1 MVKQFDLNFFENE
14 IKPLLNNHEAKNWS
28 LEFERGVNSY
38 LERLNRV
45 GLNID
50 GDVLDAGGGAGN
62 WAIPL
67 SMVNNHV
74 ELVDVADGRL
84 LIAQKMINHLAIQ
97 NITIRNMSIEE
108 TIYPNNH
115 FDAVVCYSVIMFTN
129 VKKTL
134 CEFRRILKP
143 GGKLFIQADLWRWY
157 FGQGTPKYAN
167 KVNYVIKLILKKIFF
182 GKPVFLTQR
191 SFKLMLERS
200 GFELLGV
207 GQDGETSFDLDSK
220 CGSSES
226 FYEPRKIGKEEII
239 EVCAIKH

>member
-1 MVKQFDLNFFENE
+1 
-14 IKPLLNNHEAKNWS
+14 
-28 LEFERGVNSY
+28 
-38 LERLNRV
+38 
-45 GLNID
+45 
-50 GDVLDAGGGAGN
+50 
-62 WAIPL
+62 
-67 SMVNNHV
+67 MVNNHV

-167 KVNYVIKLILKKIFF
+167 KVNYVIKLILKKIFW
-182 GKPVFLTQR
+182 
-191 SFKLMLERS
+191 
-200 GFELLGV
+200 
-207 GQDGETSFDLDSK
+207 ETCLFNSTLFQ
-220 CGSSES
+220 
-226 FYEPRKIGKEEII
+226 IN
-239 EVCAIKH
+239 A